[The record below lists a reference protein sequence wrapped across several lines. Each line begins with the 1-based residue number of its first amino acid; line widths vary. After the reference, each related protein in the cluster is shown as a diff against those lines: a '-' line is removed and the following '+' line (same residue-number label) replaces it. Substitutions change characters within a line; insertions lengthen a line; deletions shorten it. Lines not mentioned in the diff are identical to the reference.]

1 MEGNINLL
9 ELLKSFQKK
18 YDFDTKEWTIEVI
31 FHKFSNRIDTDNEG
45 NQYEVDN
52 TSEIYIP
59 PYQRAYRW
67 NSSQKSEFIESLLL
81 GMPIPYI
88 YLAGVSEID
97 GTSDDLWRL
106 EIVDGSQRIRT
117 LYKFLSNEFPLENLK
132 QLSLFNWLRFSD
144 FPEAIKRKFFRISI
158 KWIELNGI
166 SLEDRKDFFRR
177 INSNSTPLISSEI
190 RKWVYQESKFYTMLE
205 EIYSLPLVKELLLF
219 SDKKLDKQEQF
230 EYLTRFFCYY
240 DQFNLY
246 KWNVSKFLY
255 DYIDNNQDISDE
267 DIKKKKKL
275 ITDVFSF
282 VKRYFPHWFIKP
294 EKDKNSWKIIWG
306 DTQILKSRVYFEAI
320 SVWVALALEN
330 INIDNID
337 KKQIEQYITS
347 SEFFEKISSDWANN
361 VSKFLDR
368 INSIKNLLLSIS

>member
-1 MEGNINLL
+1 M
-9 ELLKSFQKK
+9 
-18 YDFDTKEWTIEVI
+18 
-31 FHKFSNRIDTDNEG
+31 
-45 NQYEVDN
+45 
-52 TSEIYIP
+52 
-59 PYQRAYRW
+59 
-67 NSSQKSEFIESLLL
+67 
-81 GMPIPYI
+81 
-88 YLAGVSEID
+88 
-97 GTSDDLWRL
+97 
-106 EIVDGSQRIRT
+106 
-117 LYKFLSNEFPLENLK
+117 
-132 QLSLFNWLRFSD
+132 
-144 FPEAIKRKFFRISI
+144 
-158 KWIELNGI
+158 
-166 SLEDRKDFFRR
+166 
-177 INSNSTPLISSEI
+177 
-190 RKWVYQESKFYTMLE
+190 
-205 EIYSLPLVKELLLF
+205 PLVKELLLF

-267 DIKKKKKL
+267 DIEKKKKL